1 MSKRYQKKSASRK
14 KRSKKGSPHKAAESS
29 QATGVMGGM
38 IQGFRRAVGTG
49 EKTEEKKGG
58 SGLLWTAVLVVVAAG
73 FLAWN
78 FSR

>member
-1 MSKRYQKKSASRK
+1 
-14 KRSKKGSPHKAAESS
+14 
-29 QATGVMGGM
+29 MGGM